1 MIRTRSKKVL
11 LVAHE
16 AFPARLLAGYDNVK
30 HISAAAAIFPAIQ
43 ALIPDVIFL
52 DYTHMGSDLERVLRR
67 LRTNVFYKSV
77 KVYLYKDQEH
87 SKTDSLLK
95 ALGVD
100 HIIYHTDLQKTS
112 NSSAS
117 ITAIY
122 NVIDASL
129 VKWLAGV
136 AH

>member
-11 LVAHE
+11 LIAHE

-30 HISAAAAIFPAIQ
+30 HISAAAAIFPAIH
-43 ALIPDVIFL
+43 ALKPDVIFL
-52 DYTHMGSDLERVLRR
+52 DHAHMSADLERVLRR
-67 LRTNVFYKSV
+67 LRANVFYKNV

-87 SKTDSLLK
+87 TKTDSLLK
-95 ALGVD
+95 VLGVD
-100 HIIYHTDLQKTS
+100 HIIYHSDLQKTS
-112 NSSAS
+112 NSSAA
-117 ITAIY
+117 INAIY

-129 VKWLAGV
+129 VKWVAGV